1 MGIYSRIEWTEE
13 FNVGNTQIN
22 NEHKDLINLYNKM
35 GETINLGKSTE
46 QIVSVLSELT
56 NYSLNHFKDEEEWM
70 KEINYPEFDIHQ
82 REHKDFIYRI
92 AMFNISFSSLDEKM
106 IYEIISFLK
115 EWIVNH
121 LMISD
126 KKIEEFRVN
135 LPKGRAYKEL

>member
-1 MGIYSRIEWTEE
+1 MERFSRIEWCDQ

-22 NEHKDLINLYNKM
+22 NEHQDLINLYNKM

-56 NYSLNHFKDEEEWM
+56 NYSLKHFKDEEEWM
-70 KEINYPEFDIHQ
+70 KEINYPDFEVHQ

-92 AMFNISFSSLDEKM
+92 AMFNLSFSGLDEKM
-106 IYEIISFLK
+106 IYEIIFFLK